1 MALEFPGRAQR
12 ASPREQPA
20 VQARL
25 ARNLLGTS
33 HLRPPLRLPP
43 KDRLARQPH
52 QPTERRRV
60 HATHQQDRT
69 LRHHRVN
76 VRVRAHRLEKSAVGE
91 AGQGKQN
98 PRAADL
104 ERSGAQ
110 GVDRRKLNRRGV
122 ALNFRENLLRRIG
135 NLRPKQ
141 QVPVKEPG
149 KEHQSGLTGSQ
160 KDLKVTHPL
169 RTAPANSNK
178 EPSPH
183 SKFHK
188 ESSNE
193 HEASAALN
201 FVVVSPRRHSV
212 MDTGLGR

>member
-1 MALEFPGRAQR
+1 
-12 ASPREQPA
+12 

-25 ARNLLGTS
+25 AR
-33 HLRPPLRLPP
+33 HLRPPPRLPL
-43 KDRLARQPH
+43 KDRLVRQPH
-52 QPTERRRV
+52 QPAKRRRV
-60 HATHQQDRT
+60 HARHQQDRT

-76 VRVRAHRLEKSAVGE
+76 VRVRAHRLEKSAVGQ

-110 GVDRRKLNRRGV
+110 EADPRKLNRRGV
-122 ALNFRENLLRRIG
+122 ALNFKENLLRRIG

-160 KDLKVTHPL
+160 KDLRVTHPL
-169 RTAPANSNK
+169 RKAPANSNK
-178 EPSPH
+178 E
-183 SKFHK
+183 
-188 ESSNE
+188 SSFT
-193 HEASAALN
+193 LN
-201 FVVVSPRRHSV
+201 FISNHATNMKLRRR
-212 MDTGLGR
+212 LIL